1 MVPRTGDPLYVGTM
15 HLTECGCYIA
25 NTRIPIVKAC
35 PLTVRMIS
43 FINMRRNKVAMSHG
57 PFVTRRSGGGVAKV
71 RPVEAERDFAD
82 GSDDEDDT
90 HEQEDE
96 ADD

>member
-1 MVPRTGDPLYVGTM
+1 M
-15 HLTECGCYIA
+15 
-25 NTRIPIVKAC
+25 
-35 PLTVRMIS
+35 
-43 FINMRRNKVAMSHG
+43 
-57 PFVTRRSGGGVAKV
+57 
-71 RPVEAERDFAD
+71 RPVKAERDFPD

>member
-1 MVPRTGDPLYVGTM
+1 
-15 HLTECGCYIA
+15 
-25 NTRIPIVKAC
+25 
-35 PLTVRMIS
+35 
-43 FINMRRNKVAMSHG
+43 MSHGHG
-57 PFVTRRSGGGVAKV
+57 PFVTRKSGGGVAKV
-71 RPVEAERDFAD
+71 HPVEAERDFAD